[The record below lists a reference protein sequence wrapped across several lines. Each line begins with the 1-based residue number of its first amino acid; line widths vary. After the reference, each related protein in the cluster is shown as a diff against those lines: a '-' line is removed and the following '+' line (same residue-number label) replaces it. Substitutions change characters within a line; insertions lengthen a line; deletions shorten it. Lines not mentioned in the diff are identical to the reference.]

1 MAPASLSASDCRS
14 SAAVAV
20 VAEGAFQFHKRGD
33 HNIHFIVLL
42 IALLIAALP
51 LDFVSSFEILLFPG
65 RAKSRTFILQ
75 YLIWSKFSAEAEYWA
90 MSAATSEVVWLRRL
104 LSDLGVHLT
113 AATPLHCD
121 NNGAIQIAT
130 NPVVNERT
138 NNKRSGFTLIYI

>member
-1 MAPASLSASDCRS
+1 
-14 SAAVAV
+14 
-20 VAEGAFQFHKRGD
+20 
-33 HNIHFIVLL
+33 
-42 IALLIAALP
+42 
-51 LDFVSSFEILLFPG
+51 
-65 RAKSRTFILQ
+65 
-75 YLIWSKFSAEAEYWA
+75 

-138 NNKRSGFTLIYI
+138 NNKRPDPALYPYIIKKRALHSREVLGLKDSPLFRLK

>member
-1 MAPASLSASDCRS
+1 M
-14 SAAVAV
+14 
-20 VAEGAFQFHKRGD
+20 
-33 HNIHFIVLL
+33 
-42 IALLIAALP
+42 IAALP
-51 LDFVSSFEILLFPG
+51 LDFVSSFETLLFLG

-75 YLIWSKFSAEAEYWA
+75 YLIRSKSSAEAEYWA
-90 MSAATSEVVWLRRL
+90 MSAATSEVVWLRRF

-138 NNKRSGFTLIYI
+138 NNKRSGFTLI